1 LRPKSWSE
9 SSGHCDGWRCLSRVP
24 SIAAAARADTAD
36 LECTQPTTGAIDSHA
51 SQILVRV
58 LSLIDAQFQSVVTT
72 LFAGKQLL
80 DLYHSDRLHWASREP
95 TINVYYTPEESSFP
109 TRTTRCGDASVVRG
123 LASPL
128 LPTHPPTHMR
138 SSLPSL
144 PQALTVIT
152 TYFSRRSL
160 GHGWEQL
167 GRRRLRGRRDRL
179 LAARARDGA
188 GSPG

>member
-1 LRPKSWSE
+1 
-9 SSGHCDGWRCLSRVP
+9 VP

-123 LASPL
+123 LASP
-128 LPTHPPTHMR
+128 
-138 SSLPSL
+138 
-144 PQALTVIT
+144 
-152 TYFSRRSL
+152 
-160 GHGWEQL
+160 
-167 GRRRLRGRRDRL
+167 
-179 LAARARDGA
+179 